1 MYLSLAE
8 LYRIAVMLRV
18 TDTYGPIPYSK
29 VGVANAIKSPYDS
42 QKEVY
47 TKMFQDLDKVI
58 EVLDKYAAQNF
69 SSGADKI
76 YEGNTAAWVKFANSL
91 KLRMAM
97 RTCYVSGFNVDGK
110 SSQQL
115 AEEAVAGGVM
125 TTAADGAYR
134 KVADHNPWQRFM
146 VMWSDARIAADL
158 TCYMNAFND
167 PVVKPTMVRI
177 LLLLFLM
184 IIIQAIRILM

>member
-1 MYLSLAE
+1 
-8 LYRIAVMLRV
+8 
-18 TDTYGPIPYSK
+18 
-29 VGVANAIKSPYDS
+29 
-42 QKEVY
+42 
-47 TKMFQDLDKVI
+47 
-58 EVLDKYAAQNF
+58 
-69 SSGADKI
+69 
-76 YEGNTAAWVKFANSL
+76 
-91 KLRMAM
+91 MAM

-125 TTAADGAYR
+125 PTAADGAYR

-167 PVVKPTMVRI
+167 PRRE
-177 LLLLFLM
+177 
-184 IIIQAIRILM
+184 AY